1 MPTATVGEKR
11 VRLEPLWVRVDR
23 NRGKLGA
30 FIVAFIGGSAVLL
43 TAALVALPGW
53 LLGWGAAQIELSTWD
68 EWFGVYPWVVAG
80 ALVLMLAV
88 GGFICAVQ
96 LANAQ
101 DWVRN
106 RFAGR
111 AWGKGDP
118 ATLADAVEQ
127 MSIAAG
133 IVAPELMVLD
143 VPTINALAL
152 GTNRKRPVIA
162 VTAGF
167 LSELSADEQKAVVAT
182 LIARICAGDIL
193 FGTALAALMGP
204 LKAIRETRKG
214 AKAAGAGAA
223 GCLGD
228 SCTSGCSSGD
238 GCSEVGG
245 CADGASGCA
254 DFDSDVAGGCVG
266 ALVIA
271 LFLAFVIMVTYTAV
285 VAAAWIVT
293 LWGRALHRTSYEKA
307 DAEGMLLLKDPAPML
322 SALRKVVTSA
332 TEVGDGDPSYDG
344 VFYAPTSGTTR
355 IEPDERRRYERLR
368 EVLGT
373 DGLAAAPLE

>member
-1 MPTATVGEKR
+1 
-11 VRLEPLWVRVDR
+11 VRVDR
-23 NRGKLGA
+23 NRGKLA
-30 FIVAFIGGSAVLL
+30 TFIVAFIGGSAVLL

-68 EWFGVYPWVVAG
+68 EWFGAYPWWVGG
-80 ALVLMLAV
+80 ALVLMLAL
-88 GGFICAVQ
+88 GGLICAVQ

-106 RFAGR
+106 RFSGR
-111 AWGKGDP
+111 AWAKSDP
-118 ATLADAVEQ
+118 AGLADAVEQ

-133 IVAPELMVLD
+133 ITAPELMVLD
-143 VPTINALAL
+143 VPTVNALAL
-152 GTNRKRPVIA
+152 GTSRKRPVIA

-167 LSELSADEQKAVVAT
+167 LSELDADEQKAVVAT

-204 LKAIRETRKG
+204 LKAIRETRQG
-214 AKAAGAGAA
+214 AKTAGAA

-238 GCSEVGG
+238 GCSEVSG

-271 LFLAFVIMVTYTAV
+271 LFLAFVIMVTYAAV
-285 VAAAWIVT
+285 VTAAWIVT

-355 IEPDERRRYERLR
+355 IEPDERRRFERLR
-368 EVLGT
+368 EILGT